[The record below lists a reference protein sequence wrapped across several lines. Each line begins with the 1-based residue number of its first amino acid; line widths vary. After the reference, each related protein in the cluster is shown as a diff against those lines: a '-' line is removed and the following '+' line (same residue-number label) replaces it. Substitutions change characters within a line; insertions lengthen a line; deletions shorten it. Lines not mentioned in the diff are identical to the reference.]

1 MDGFIEIAKQIINQY
16 GYIGIFLLTTAEQFI
31 FPIPADVFMALG
43 TAMGLHLSKILI
55 FVSVGALIGSFI
67 GYFLGKYLGHPVM
80 LWLFGKT
87 RLDRGEQ
94 FIKKWGIWGIIIA
107 GMTPLPFKIVTWTA
121 GIFEMPLLRYTF
133 AIIIGRLP
141 RYIITGY
148 AANLIYK
155 TKFYASTEMSA
166 IILGSLQGLTE
177 FLPISSSG
185 HLAIM
190 EHFLKLPVAIGAT
203 DLAIF
208 DIFLHGGSLLA
219 ILIYFWRDWI
229 HVLKELWRMLTKWT
243 FDKHS
248 LAAKLI
254 IGTVPAILAG
264 LAFGGAIGDNLRGLT
279 SIALFLILISIFY
292 LYVEWKGKR
301 NDNESV
307 GIKKS
312 LIIGAAQALALIP
325 GISRSGATIG
335 TGMLLGLKREAAAK
349 FSFMLGGIAILAANV
364 YALFS
369 LGNGAVI
376 PNLSFTVIGTITSF
390 VISLVSISWLL
401 KFLEKHTLRPFSFY
415 LMLIGVLILMVF

>member
-1 MDGFIEIAKQIINQY
+1 MDGFIEITKEIINQY
-16 GYIGIFLLTTAEQFI
+16 GYSGIFLLTTAEQFI

-43 TAMGLHLSKILI
+43 TAMGMHLEKILI
-55 FVSVGALIGSFI
+55 FVSIGALIGSFI

-87 RLDRGEQ
+87 RLDKGEL
-94 FIKKWGIWGIIIA
+94 FIKKWGVWGIIIA
-107 GMTPLPFKIVTWTA
+107 GLTPLPFKIVTWTA

-141 RYIITGY
+141 RYLITGY

-155 TKFYASTEMSA
+155 TEFYASTEMSA
-166 IILGSLQGLTE
+166 VILGALQGLTE
-177 FLPISSSG
+177 FLPVSSSG
-185 HLAIM
+185 HLAIT
-190 EHFLKLPVAIGAT
+190 EHFLKLPPAISAV
-203 DLAIF
+203 DLELF

-219 ILIYFWRDWI
+219 ILIYFWRDWLN
-229 HVLKELWRMLTKWT
+229 VLKELWHMLIKWT

-248 LAAKLI
+248 LASKLI
-254 IGTVPAILAG
+254 IGTIPAILAG

-279 SIALFLILISIFY
+279 SIALFLILIAIFY
-292 LYVEWKGKR
+292 LYAEWEGRR
-301 NDNESV
+301 NEGETVSL
-307 GIKKS
+307 KKS
-312 LIIGAAQALALIP
+312 LLIGAAQALALIP

-335 TGMLLGLKREAAAK
+335 TGMLLGLKREIAAK

-369 LGNGAVI
+369 LRNGAVL
-376 PNLSFTVIGTITSF
+376 PNLTFTLVGTVTSF
-390 VISLVSISWLL
+390 IISLASISWLL
-401 KFLEKHTLRPFSFY
+401 KFLQKHTLRPFSFY